1 MTDHLDYDPFCR
13 DVQLDPYPSY
23 AALREQPGLFRVE
36 NSQAWAVSRYDDVHH
51 VLRHPEVFSS
61 RALQTFLGGSLLE
74 NANRGPLRFL
84 SHPSMGRIAR
94 TVGDV
99 YRAFGR
105 RTPMFELVQTFLSS
119 RAVISADPPD
129 HTRLRHLVNRGF
141 TPRRIAALEPRI
153 REIARDC
160 LDAIEGRDEMDLM
173 RDFAVPLPVTVI
185 AELLGVPED
194 RFADF
199 KRWSDAVVQ
208 GVSMGGGEA
217 GQRAPIGAM
226 LEFMR
231 YLEGLIEERRA
242 APADDIV
249 SVLVRDET
257 GGKLDV
263 HELLL
268 FLIVMLVAG
277 NETTTNLIGNA
288 IHLLLDRPDDLA
300 AVESDESL
308 VPGLVEES
316 LRYVSPIQMLPR
328 VATCDTEISGTKIRE
343 GEHLLVLFASANR
356 DSRKYPDGDSFQL
369 RRDPKEH
376 LAFGFGIHYCLGAS
390 LARLEGR
397 VAFDELFARI
407 HNLRRA
413 PGDVTFLES
422 GILRGPKTLPVA
434 FDRRRAAA

>member
-1 MTDHLDYDPFCR
+1 MTDHLDYDPFR
-13 DVQLDPYPSY
+13 PEVQRDPYPYY
-23 AALREQPGLFRVE
+23 AALREHPGLFRVE
-36 NSQAWAVSRYDDVHH
+36 SSQAWAVARYDDVHH

-61 RALQTFLGGSLLE
+61 HALQTFLGGSLLE
-74 NANRGPLRFL
+74 SANRGPLRFL
-84 SHPSMGRIAR
+84 SHPSMGHLAR
-94 TVGDV
+94 GVGNV
-99 YRAFGR
+99 YRYFGR
-105 RTPMFELVQTFLSS
+105 RTPMFELVQLFLSR

-160 LDAIEGRDEMDLM
+160 LDAMEARDEADLM

-185 AELLGVPED
+185 AELLGVPEE

-208 GVSMGGGEA
+208 GVSLGGDSA
-217 GQRAPIGAM
+217 PQRVIGTM
-226 LEFMR
+226 LEFVR
-231 YLEGLIEERRA
+231 YLEELIEERRA
-242 APADDIV
+242 HPTDDLV
-249 SVLVRDET
+249 SVLVRDEA

-263 HELLL
+263 HELML

-288 IHLLLDRPDDLA
+288 IHLLLDRPEDLA
-300 AVESDESL
+300 SVEGDASL
-308 VPGLVEES
+308 VPGLVEEA

-328 VATCDTEISGTKIRE
+328 VAKRDTELSGTKIRE
-343 GEHLLVLFASANR
+343 GENLMVLFASANR
-356 DSRKYPDGDSFQL
+356 DSRKYPDGDAFDL

-376 LAFGFGIHYCLGAS
+376 VAFCFGIHYCLGAS

-397 VAFDELFARI
+397 VAFEELFARFRK
-407 HNLRRA
+407 LRRA
-413 PGDVTFLES
+413 PGEVSFLES

-434 FDRRRAAA
+434 FDRPRVAA

>member
-1 MTDHLDYDPFCR
+1 MTHPLDYDPFR
-13 DVQLDPYPSY
+13 PEVQRDPYPYY
-23 AALREQPGLFRVE
+23 AALREHPGLFRVE
-36 NSQAWAVSRYDDVHH
+36 SSQAWAVARYDDVHH
-51 VLRHPEVFSS
+51 VLKHPEIFSS
-61 RALQTFLGGSLLE
+61 RALQTFLGGSILE

-84 SHPSMGRIAR
+84 SHPSMGHVAR
-94 TVGDV
+94 AVGNV

-153 REIARDC
+153 REIASDC
-160 LDAIEGRDEMDLM
+160 LDAMEARDEVDLM

-185 AELLGVPED
+185 AELLGVPEE

-208 GVSMGGGEA
+208 GVSLGGGSA
-217 GQRAPIGAM
+217 AARAPIGAM

-231 YLEGLIEERRA
+231 YLEELIEDRRA
-242 APADDIV
+242 HPADDLV
-249 SVLVRDET
+249 SVLVRDEA
-257 GGKLDV
+257 GGKLDA

-288 IHLLLDRPDDLA
+288 IHLLLDRPEDLS
-300 AVESDESL
+300 AVAGDASL

-328 VATCDTEISGTKIRE
+328 VATRDAELSGTKIRE

-356 DSRKYPDGDSFQL
+356 DSRKYPNGDAFEL

-376 LAFGFGIHYCLGAS
+376 VAFGFGIHYCLGAS

-397 VAFDELFARI
+397 VAFEELFARFR
-407 HNLRRA
+407 NLRRA
-413 PGDVTFLES
+413 PGEVSFLES

-434 FDRRRAAA
+434 FDRPRVAA